1 MALLMNE
8 EHEFLFDYSDVG
20 IPKTVTLSSYSTGM
34 EQLRLSSDNLT
45 NVMIKDI
52 LPQVIDPKIDVRKL
66 MEPDYYLLLR
76 HLRILT
82 WGPFY
87 TIGSFFCK
95 DCLNESGN
103 KGKLHEGKKQ
113 INLGTIGVLCPE
125 KPEDLTTTWKISRD
139 EFVFLEADV
148 TIHMNRCADLTLIN
162 STKVK
167 TDADKALIPVA
178 ASIQS
183 VTGEEFVEIHEALDW
198 LKSLAP
204 VDCQIIRDAYAEH
217 FNIGLQNRVEFECP
231 VCGGAAWSYV
241 PINDNYFR
249 PTKEDIKEWKRLLA
263 DSKEQVRPGKQ

>member
-8 EHEFLFDYSDVG
+8 EHEFLFDYSEVG

-45 NVMIKDI
+45 KVMIKDI

-87 TIGSFFCK
+87 TVGSFFCK
-95 DCLNESGN
+95 DCLNENGN
-103 KGKLHEGKKQ
+103 RGKLYEQQKQ
-113 INLGTIGVLCPE
+113 INLGSIGVLCPE
-125 KPEDLTTTWKISRD
+125 KPEDLVTIWKISRD
-139 EFVFLEADV
+139 EFVFLDADV

-167 TDADKALIPVA
+167 NDADRTLIPIA

-183 VTGEEFVEIHEALDW
+183 VTGEEFVEIHEALEW

-204 VDCQIIRDAYAEH
+204 VDSQIIRDAYAEH
-217 FNIGLQNRVEFECP
+217 FNVGLQNRAEFECP
-231 VCGGAAWSYV
+231 TCGGAAWSYV
-241 PINDNYFR
+241 PINDSYFR
-249 PTKEDIKEWKRLLA
+249 PTKEDIREWKRLLA
-263 DSKEQVRPGKQ
+263 DSKKSVRPGK